1 MKEEVELLA
10 AIADGDESALEML
23 YETYAPRLGRFF
35 ARLTLEPATAA
46 ELLNDVFLVV
56 WQKAGG
62 FRGDARVS
70 TWIIGIA
77 YRKGLKALR
86 SRRSSESLDKVKSVD
101 PGFQL
106 LDWRRDLARALA
118 LLSPEQRAVMEL
130 TYHFGYSYKEIAE
143 QLDCPEN
150 TVKTR
155 MHYARRKLR
164 SLLDADTYEH

>member
-10 AIADGDESALEML
+10 AIANGDESALEML

-56 WQKAGG
+56 WQKAGS
-62 FRGDARVS
+62 FRGDALVS

-86 SRRSSESLDKVKSVD
+86 SRRSSEPLDQVQAED
-101 PGFQL
+101 PGFQAM
-106 LDWRRDLARALA
+106 DWRRDLDRTLA
-118 LLSPEQRAVMEL
+118 VLSPEQRAVIEL
-130 TYHFGYSYKEIAE
+130 TYHFGYSYKEIAK
-143 QLDCPEN
+143 QLNCPEN
-150 TVKTR
+150 TAKTR
-155 MHYARRKLR
+155 MHY
-164 SLLDADTYEH
+164 T